1 MPTQAQLRRW
11 QREEAD
17 RRNRWL
23 AEERARVLCQRAIW
37 KALPASEAKDRLR
50 EAMLAQAWTLLDA
63 GKGEAC
69 DALLEFL
76 PEEDQDRLL
85 REFFPDDYA

>member
-11 QREEAD
+11 RREDVDA
-17 RRNRWL
+17 RTKWL
-23 AEERARVLCQRAIW
+23 AEEKARVLRQRGIW
-37 KALPASEAKDRLR
+37 RALPAGEPKDRLR
-50 EAMLAQAWTLLDA
+50 EAMWAQAWTLLDA

-76 PEEDQDRLL
+76 PKEDQDRLL
-85 REFFPDDYA
+85 REFFPEQHE